1 MQQGSLLIVAL
12 IVALEVV
19 ALAIMHWSV
28 FEAKPVPSS
37 ADVPA
42 YQTAN
47 IVELSRSENV
57 AAIDERK

>member
-28 FEAKPVPSS
+28 FDAKPLPSS
-37 ADVPA
+37 ADAPVYRPA
-42 YQTAN
+42 HT
-47 IVELSRSENV
+47 VELSRSENV
-57 AAIDERK
+57 AAINGR

>member
-28 FEAKPVPSS
+28 FEVKPVPLS
-37 ADVPA
+37 ADAPA
-42 YQTAN
+42 YQPAN

-57 AAIDERK
+57 AAIDER